1 LNIQNI
7 SILTDKRKFNGG
19 SRAVVRPDD
28 KRLMTKSEMQD
39 TYERLKPFLPEAILQ
54 LEAAMQAGEKWAI
67 ELWFKYFFGMP
78 RQTIDQH
85 ISIEKP
91 IFNSLDLDVSKDD
104 GSE

>member
-1 LNIQNI
+1 M
-7 SILTDKRKFNGG
+7 DKRKLNGG
-19 SRAVVRPDD
+19 HSTKATRVDD

-78 RQTIDQH
+78 KQTIDQN

-91 IFNSLDLDVSKDD
+91 IFNSLDLDVPENN

>member
-1 LNIQNI
+1 M
-7 SILTDKRKFNGG
+7 DKRKLNGG
-19 SRAVVRPDD
+19 HSTKAIRPDD

-78 RQTIDQH
+78 KQTIDQH

-91 IFNSLDLDVSKDD
+91 IFNSLDLDVPEND
-104 GSE
+104 GTE

>member
-1 LNIQNI
+1 M
-7 SILTDKRKFNGG
+7 DKRKLNGG
-19 SRAVVRPDD
+19 HSTKAMRPDD

-78 RQTIDQH
+78 KQTIDQN

-91 IFNSLDLDVSKDD
+91 IFNSLDLDVPENN
-104 GSE
+104 GTE

>member
-1 LNIQNI
+1 M
-7 SILTDKRKFNGG
+7 DKRKLNGG
-19 SRAVVRPDD
+19 HSTKAMRPDD

-91 IFNSLDLDVSKDD
+91 IFNSLDLDVPENN
-104 GSE
+104 GAE

>member
-1 LNIQNI
+1 M
-7 SILTDKRKFNGG
+7 DKRKFNGG
-19 SRAVVRPDD
+19 NSTKAVRPDD
-28 KRLMTKSEMQD
+28 KRLMTKSEMQN

-78 RQTIDQH
+78 KQTIDQH

-91 IFNSLDLDVSKDD
+91 IFNSLDLDVPENN

>member
-1 LNIQNI
+1 M
-7 SILTDKRKFNGG
+7 DKRKFNGG
-19 SRAVVRPDD
+19 NSTKAVRPDD

-78 RQTIDQH
+78 KQTIDQH

>member
-1 LNIQNI
+1 M
-7 SILTDKRKFNGG
+7 DKRKLNGG
-19 SRAVVRPDD
+19 HSTKATRIDD

-78 RQTIDQH
+78 KQTIDQH

-91 IFNSLDLDVSKDD
+91 IFNSLDLDVPENYS
-104 GSE
+104 SE

>member
-1 LNIQNI
+1 M
-7 SILTDKRKFNGG
+7 DKRKLNGG
-19 SRAVVRPDD
+19 HSTKATRIDD

-78 RQTIDQH
+78 KQTIDQH

-91 IFNSLDLDVSKDD
+91 IFNSLDLDVPEND

>member
-1 LNIQNI
+1 M
-7 SILTDKRKFNGG
+7 DKRKFNGG
-19 SRAVVRPDD
+19 NSTKAVRPDD

-78 RQTIDQH
+78 KQTIDQH

-91 IFNSLDLDVSKDD
+91 IFNSLDLDVPEND
-104 GSE
+104 GAE

>member
-1 LNIQNI
+1 M
-7 SILTDKRKFNGG
+7 DKRKFNGG
-19 SRAVVRPDD
+19 NSTKAVRPDD

-78 RQTIDQH
+78 KQTIDQH

-91 IFNSLDLDVSKDD
+91 IFNSLDLDVPENYS
-104 GSE
+104 SE

>member
-1 LNIQNI
+1 M
-7 SILTDKRKFNGG
+7 DKRKLNGG
-19 SRAVVRPDD
+19 HSTKAMRPDD

-78 RQTIDQH
+78 KQTIDQH

-91 IFNSLDLDVSKDD
+91 IFNSLDLDVSENN

>member
-1 LNIQNI
+1 M
-7 SILTDKRKFNGG
+7 DKRKLNGG
-19 SRAVVRPDD
+19 HSTKATRVDD

-91 IFNSLDLDVSKDD
+91 IFNSLDLDVSEND
-104 GSE
+104 GAE

>member
-1 LNIQNI
+1 M
-7 SILTDKRKFNGG
+7 DKRKFNGG
-19 SRAVVRPDD
+19 NSTKAIRPDD

-78 RQTIDQH
+78 KQTIDQH

-91 IFNSLDLDVSKDD
+91 IAKSPQVKKV
-104 GSE
+104 

>member
-1 LNIQNI
+1 M
-7 SILTDKRKFNGG
+7 DKRKLNGG
-19 SRAVVRPDD
+19 HSTKATRVDD

-78 RQTIDQH
+78 KQTIDQH

-91 IFNSLDLDVSKDD
+91 IFNSLDLDVPENDS
-104 GSE
+104 SE

>member
-1 LNIQNI
+1 M
-7 SILTDKRKFNGG
+7 DKRKLNGG
-19 SRAVVRPDD
+19 HSTKAMRPDD

-78 RQTIDQH
+78 KQTIDQH

-91 IFNSLDLDVSKDD
+91 IFNSLDLDVPENDS
-104 GSE
+104 SE

>member
-1 LNIQNI
+1 M
-7 SILTDKRKFNGG
+7 DKRKFNGG
-19 SRAVVRPDD
+19 NSTKAVRPDD

-54 LEAAMQAGEKWAI
+54 LETAMQAGEKWAI

-78 RQTIDQH
+78 KQTIDQH

-91 IFNSLDLDVSKDD
+91 IFNSLDLDVPENN

>member
-1 LNIQNI
+1 M
-7 SILTDKRKFNGG
+7 DKRKLNGG
-19 SRAVVRPDD
+19 HSTKAMRPDD

-78 RQTIDQH
+78 KQTIDQH

-91 IFNSLDLDVSKDD
+91 IFNSLDLDVPENN
-104 GSE
+104 GPE